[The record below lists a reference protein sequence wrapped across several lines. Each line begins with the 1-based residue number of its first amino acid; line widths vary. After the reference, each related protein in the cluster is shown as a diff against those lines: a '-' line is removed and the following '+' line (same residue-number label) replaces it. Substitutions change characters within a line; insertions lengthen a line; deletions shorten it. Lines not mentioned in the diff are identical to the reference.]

1 MDAELASFIAC
12 TSQEHC
18 QELRDYMKGL
28 GAEIS
33 SQPSPKGMEDDLH
46 KIIGVCDI
54 CFQKGDEPDIES
66 VLNGIVSLVI
76 ISEPE
81 LLDGLVL
88 ALCEKVAK
96 AWEPEQKHG
105 QIALKVLRLLFFSLS
120 ESSPLRYHVY
130 YYMVDVAG
138 KIGEISAVFT
148 NVQSLKK
155 IFAGNE
161 PTPEQLQKLYRLLHQ
176 NLTNSQMSDDAYK
189 VIMDLG
195 SNDHLPSLTHA
206 ILSKVYRTMVACY
219 LEF

>member
-1 MDAELASFIAC
+1 MEAELASFIAC
-12 TSQEHC
+12 SSKEQC

-33 SQPSPKGMEDDLH
+33 TQPSPKGMEDDLH

-54 CFQKGDEPDIES
+54 CFQKGNEAEIES
-66 VLNGIVSLVI
+66 VLNGIVSVVI
-76 ISEPE
+76 ISEPD

-120 ESSPLRYHVY
+120 ESSPMRYHVY
-130 YYMVDVAG
+130 YYMIEVAG
-138 KIGEISAVFT
+138 KIGEMSAVFS
-148 NVQSLKK
+148 NVANLKK
-155 IFAGNE
+155 IFASRQ

-176 NLTNSQMSDDAYK
+176 SLTTCQMSDDAYK
-189 VIMDLG
+189 VQFRI
-195 SNDHLPSLTHA
+195 N
-206 ILSKVYRTMVACY
+206 K
-219 LEF
+219 